1 MTITAT
7 TASTTGSEPR
17 IENAPASSPGVLLG
31 RIIALGVA
39 DIRPPNAALVS
50 TGADSCGTARRYRP

>member
-1 MTITAT
+1 MTITT
-7 TASTTGSEPR
+7 TTNAATGSEPR
-17 IENAPASSPGVLLG
+17 TETAHASSPGVLLG